1 MYSGFFL
8 LISSQFRT
16 RSDYKS
22 SFWYAQQTFIPTLDK
37 NREACRREC
46 LFAHKV
52 SAPLKMW
59 RKNPHRAFIREN
71 KCIWTKF
78 SPPSFTANTTWAQIV
93 RIQAAP
99 LRCFVNSFWHVE
111 AWNEMKAH
119 RFHHYR
125 LIALSSVSPPHWPD
139 SFHLIPWTVI
149 HLLPC
154 QPKSYYS
161 QTMH

>member
-1 MYSGFFL
+1 MYSGFL
-8 LISSQFRT
+8 LISSQFRLI

-22 SFWYAQQTFIPTLDK
+22 SFWYARQTFIPPLDK

-46 LFAHKV
+46 L

-71 KCIWTKF
+71 KCTWTKF
-78 SPPSFTANTTWAQIV
+78 SPPPFTANTTRAQIV

-99 LRCFVNSFWHVE
+99 LRCFVNSFWHVDS
-111 AWNEMKAH
+111 H

-161 QTMH
+161 QTTH